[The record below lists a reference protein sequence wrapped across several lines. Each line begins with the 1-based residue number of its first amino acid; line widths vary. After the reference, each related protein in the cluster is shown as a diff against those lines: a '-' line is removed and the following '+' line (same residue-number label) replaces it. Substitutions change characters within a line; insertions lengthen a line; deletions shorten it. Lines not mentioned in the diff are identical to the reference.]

1 MPQSVSEIWLSSGV
15 VVSLTAVDAGGL
27 QEESADLNR
36 AGKPRAA
43 PEGLHQNQLDSG
55 CWVAPPLAL
64 HF

>member
-43 PEGLHQNQLDSG
+43 PEGLH
-55 CWVAPPLAL
+55 
-64 HF
+64 